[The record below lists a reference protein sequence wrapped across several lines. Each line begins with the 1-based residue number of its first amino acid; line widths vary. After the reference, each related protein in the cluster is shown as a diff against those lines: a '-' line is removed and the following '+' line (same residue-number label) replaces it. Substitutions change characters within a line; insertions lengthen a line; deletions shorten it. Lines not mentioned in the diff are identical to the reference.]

1 MKTCPWASLL
11 STADLKSESLR
22 PQGGVGADCINDK
35 FGFDHA
41 VHMNAMRFNAV
52 LSFIIVTSIKDFSVI
67 LIHRRFNFHDFRD

>member
-22 PQGGVGADCINDK
+22 HKEWGQIDRYRCINDK

-52 LSFIIVTSIKDFSVI
+52 LSFIIVTSIFPS
-67 LIHRRFNFHDFRD
+67 F